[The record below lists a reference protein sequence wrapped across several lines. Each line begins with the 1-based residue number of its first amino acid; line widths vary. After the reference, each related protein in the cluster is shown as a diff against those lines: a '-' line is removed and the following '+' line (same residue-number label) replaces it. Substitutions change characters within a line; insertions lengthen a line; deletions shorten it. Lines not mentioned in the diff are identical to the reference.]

1 MQGIEAAYLWARA
14 KMLDDR
20 RLKAKER
27 NEEFH
32 PSDNFM
38 NLAKSEF
45 SAHAVF
51 QHDPTRLVLRLR
63 APASDKINEENMDK
77 LAATFF
83 GGRKF
88 TAYPLIKIKGFVE
101 KAFACEVSWPT
112 EPLSPS

>member
-1 MQGIEAAYLWARA
+1 MQGIEAAYLWSRA
-14 KMLDDR
+14 KTLDDYSK
-20 RLKAKER
+20 KAKAR
-27 NEEFH
+27 GEEFH

-63 APASDKINEENMDK
+63 APISEKINEDRMDQ

-83 GGRKF
+83 GGREFKS
-88 TAYPLIKIKGFVE
+88 YPIIKVKDFVE
-101 KAFACEVSWPT
+101 KAFACEVTWPT
-112 EPLSPS
+112 EQQSPS